1 MLETEED
8 LKVRLRRERQEINE
22 NVKREAAEAK
32 LRLRNEARED
42 SRHVT
47 FSDEPP
53 PVTKRRPT
61 YHSGPLESKHGSWTL
76 TDEERAKSS
85 FHEERLAVK
94 EKPKEEK
101 METKVDS
108 SKMFVCQTHTQLIKL
123 PIQKC

>member
-32 LRLRNEARED
+32 LRLRNEAREEA
-42 SRHVT
+42 RHVT

-53 PVTKRRPT
+53 PPTQRRPT
-61 YHSGPLESKHGSWTL
+61 YHSGPLESKHGSWTI
-76 TDEERAKSS
+76 TDKERKESS
-85 FHEERLAVK
+85 FYEERLKVQ

-101 METKVDS
+101 IVVKEAYTGHALTNLD
-108 SKMFVCQTHTQLIKL
+108 QYLD
-123 PIQKC
+123 PP

>member
-32 LRLRNEARED
+32 ARLREESQL

-53 PVTKRRPT
+53 PATKKRPT
-61 YHSGPLESKHGSWTL
+61 YHSGPP
-76 TDEERAKSS
+76 
-85 FHEERLAVK
+85 V
-94 EKPKEEK
+94 
-101 METKVDS
+101 
-108 SKMFVCQTHTQLIKL
+108 
-123 PIQKC
+123 